1 VKPEYIKYLRD
12 HEMDIRQEFDELWEK
27 AGAGPLTPTQAQ
39 NTLDRLYDRTHLD
52 ILAKLKDYTD
62 YFPTVQCYPGRLLK
76 VQDLWWLDH
85 ATAGITEWGTLSWFS
100 SRKVT
105 HLEKCADNAT
115 ATALAQ
121 RRGGKVIEKGGT
133 FFAQWVGLPG
143 ACTHFVVAP
152 TGVPFMLLR
161 LFDGAWGEPKRNGD
175 AIQVEM
181 VNALVCHLKEGVWCY
196 WAGKL
201 PPALLAVQRP
211 EALEKPFRGAT
222 HMLPYTWEQIITNI
236 KLKRLCIAA
245 TMRPDGSKRMARD
258 RMSQHTDWRESK
270 YDMGPLWPKD
280 LCNDAAYETYP
291 IDAYS
296 FMERF
301 VKASEADAVVNLAE
315 LKLLEQTAASETD
328 DVDRWDADDTLDSSA
343 EVQQALVDLYGPA
356 ILPKYGVD
364 GNLGAESTTA
374 TKHFQQDWNK
384 YQPTDRIKVDGVPGT
399 ETRKRLVQAL
409 HADGF
414 RTTPL

>member
-1 VKPEYIKYLRD
+1 MKPEYIKHLRD
-12 HEMDIRQEFDELWEK
+12 HAKEIREQFAELWEK
-27 AGAGPLTPTQAQ
+27 AGVGPITPAQAQ
-39 NTLDRLYDRTHLD
+39 NTLDVLYDRTHLD
-52 ILAKLKDYTD
+52 ILETIKDYTD
-62 YFPTVQCYPGRLLK
+62 YFPTVQCYPGRLTA
-76 VQDLWWLDH
+76 VDALWWLDH
-85 ATAGITEWGTLSWFS
+85 ATAGITEWGTIRWFS

-105 HLEKCADNAT
+105 HLEKCTDKAA
-115 ATALAQ
+115 AEALAK
-121 RRGGKVIEKGGT
+121 RRGGTVVEKKGV
-133 FFAQWVGLPG
+133 FFAQWIGLPG
-143 ACTHFVVAP
+143 ACTHFVVSA
-152 TGVPFMLLR
+152 TGIPFMLLR

-181 VNALVCHLKEGVWCY
+181 VNALVCHLNGHDWCY

-211 EALEKPFRGAT
+211 EALEKSFRGAT
-222 HMLPYTWEQIITNI
+222 HMLPYTWEQVITNI
-236 KLKRLCIAA
+236 KLKRLCVAA
-245 TMRPDGSKRMARD
+245 TMRPGGARMSRQ

-270 YDMGPLWPKD
+270 YDMGPLWPLD

-291 IDAYS
+291 IDSYS

-301 VKASEADAVVNLAE
+301 VKAPGADAVVNINE
-315 LKLLEQTAASETD
+315 LHALEEQAASETD
-328 DVDRWDADDTLDSSA
+328 DVDRWDADETLNNA
-343 EVQQALVDLYGPA
+343 QEIQQALVDLYGPA

-384 YQPTDRIKVDGVPGT
+384 HQPTDRIKVDGVPGT